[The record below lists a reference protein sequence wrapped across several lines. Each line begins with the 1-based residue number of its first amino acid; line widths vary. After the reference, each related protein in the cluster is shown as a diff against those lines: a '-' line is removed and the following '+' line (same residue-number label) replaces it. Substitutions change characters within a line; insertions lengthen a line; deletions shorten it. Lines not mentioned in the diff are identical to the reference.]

1 MRKHQVVFCSPGT
14 FTSEVSAKDIESWD
28 TKKAVKMAKNI
39 TERHGA
45 KPYGFYFETLLV
57 SPDVPDGEGGML
69 KVQPKVVEKSGVH
82 FLGGE
87 LQTYDDVLKR
97 NDSKEEILRS
107 NMRYNDMW
115 IVCVNTNSYRSTMPF
130 EEKDALVDDQGN
142 IVARGNDKKHVSYR
156 KTAKAQY
163 NP

>member
-14 FTSEVSAKDIESWD
+14 LFSEMSAKDIDSWD
-28 TKKAVKMAKNI
+28 TKQAVKMAKDI

-45 KPYGFYFETLLV
+45 KPYGFYFETLLF

-82 FLGGE
+82 FLGGQ

-142 IVARGNDKKHVSYR
+142 IVARGNDKEHVSYR